1 MPRSAASIPLALDE
15 AERDDIIYDIY
26 LYIYIYTHTHANTH
40 TRVYVY
46 TYIYIYIYIYTQ
58 IIIIMIIYNMIV
70 YASLFQY
77 SAGEVGLS
85 WAARMPQQ
93 QAPASGLCD
102 SETDLRRMGIQVPL
116 LLLLLL

>member
-1 MPRSAASIPLALDE
+1 
-15 AERDDIIYDIY
+15 
-26 LYIYIYTHTHANTH
+26 
-40 TRVYVY
+40 
-46 TYIYIYIYIYTQ
+46 
-58 IIIIMIIYNMIV
+58 MIV